1 MLDTCEK
8 WLGLVNSYVY
18 SLHQTRAIYQVPY
31 SVDSKLPGSFE
42 IHWVRQYLLKVILFG
57 IKDLQTSARTG
68 KLKRNFYVGHVN
80 IFPNLWHWHKI
91 MVNYIEGQCYTSVSF
106 TSCLDNKKK
115 IYWYQFLLCRPN
127 WPLSHWHSRGGAV
140 FFKKNIQKI
149 VSALTMKLFEGECH
163 NTSFEKSTLVHVRT
177 SYRQATNYNLNQ
189 CWLRPLSPNDVLGH
203 DELKHMLPNN
213 WNKHI

>member
-42 IHWVRQYLLKVILFG
+42 IHWVRQYLLKVVLFE

-91 MVNYIEGQCYTSVSF
+91 MVNYIDGQCYTSVSF

-140 FFKKNIQKI
+140 FYQKKYSENSFGTHNEIVWRWMPQHLIWEVNIGSRKDF
-149 VSALTMKLFEGECH
+149 VSSGNKL
-163 NTSFEKSTLVHVRT
+163 
-177 SYRQATNYNLNQ
+177 
-189 CWLRPLSPNDVLGH
+189 
-203 DELKHMLPNN
+203 
-213 WNKHI
+213 